1 MKLAIL
7 LTATVKVQVVG
18 GNFNMEERAAMY
30 ASTLRYYA
38 DHINHFLKQ
47 VYYQL
52 SQIVVDII
60 NAHDKTKGYSVKMKG
75 QEILAKKE
83 AEQNKKIKKTLNK
96 IEDKG

>member
-1 MKLAIL
+1 M
-7 LTATVKVQVVG
+7 
-18 GNFNMEERAAMY
+18 
-30 ASTLRYYA
+30 
-38 DHINHFLKQ
+38 
-47 VYYQL
+47 YYQL

-60 NAHDKTKGYSVKMKG
+60 NAHDKTMGYSVKMKG